1 MNRVFSIAG
10 FHVNRLFACAA
21 PFEQLQQM
29 NVLLKDANHLLG
41 ASLEFS
47 EIIPRLHKFSTEI
60 GYVSR
65 QARFHANTVTRSLG
79 QFPYRNWGIRLR
91 QIVERVDPAFEV
103 DFDLLTTDD

>member
-1 MNRVFSIAG
+1 MNRVLSIAR

-29 NVLLKDANHLLG
+29 TVLLKDANHLLG

-65 QARFHANTVTRSLG
+65 QARFHANTDTRSLG
-79 QFPYRNWGIRLR
+79 RFPYWNWGIHLR
-91 QIVERVDPAFEV
+91 QIVERG
-103 DFDLLTTDD
+103 